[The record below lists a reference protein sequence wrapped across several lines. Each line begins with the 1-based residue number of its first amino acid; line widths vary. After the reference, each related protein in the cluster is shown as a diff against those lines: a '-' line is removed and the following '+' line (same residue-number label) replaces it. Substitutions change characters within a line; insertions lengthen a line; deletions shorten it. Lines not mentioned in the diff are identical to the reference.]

1 MASHSSK
8 KVIYAALAGNGLISV
23 TKFWAAAYT
32 GSSTM
37 FSEAIHSLVDT
48 GNQWLLLYG
57 LKSSKKPADESHPFG
72 YGMEVYFWSFVVA
85 ILIFGLGA
93 GISIYEGIV
102 KIQSPTPVSN
112 PMINY
117 IVIGVAILFEGAA
130 LAVAIKE
137 FRKVKGD
144 RGWLQAVRRS
154 KDPAVFTVLFEDS
167 AALLGLVIAGACI
180 YFSEQLNMPILDGVG
195 SILIGLILAAT
206 ASLLA
211 FECKGLLIGE
221 AVSRDVQRE
230 IREIILKE
238 PKILHINEVL
248 TLHFGPKDVLLT
260 ISLDFVDKIS
270 SEDIEQSIS
279 RMEFQIKERFEQV
292 RRVFIEVQSWRG
304 HLVDKNMHKSK
315 EEEEDKEEKK

>member
-8 KVIYAALAGNGLISV
+8 KVIYAALVGNGLIAVS
-23 TKFWAAAYT
+23 KFWAAAYT

-57 LKSSKKPADESHPFG
+57 LKSAKKPADESHPFG

-93 GISIYEGIV
+93 GISIYEGIA
-102 KIQSPTPVSN
+102 KIQHPEAINDPS
-112 PMINY
+112 INY
-117 IVIGVAILFEGAA
+117 IVIAFAIVFEGVALGVAIQ
-130 LAVAIKE
+130 E
-137 FRKVKGD
+137 FRKVKGQQ
-144 RGWLQAVRRS
+144 GWLQAVRRS

-167 AALLGLVIAGACI
+167 AALVGLIVAGACI
-180 YFSEQLNMPILDGVG
+180 YGSSAFDLPILDGIG
-195 SILIGLILAAT
+195 SVLIGLILATT

-221 AVSRDVQRE
+221 SANKNVVTE
-230 IREIILKE
+230 IRDILNSE
-238 PKILHINEVL
+238 PNILHINEVL
-248 TLHFGPKDVLLT
+248 TLHFGPNDILLT
-260 ISLDFVDKIS
+260 ISLDFADKIS

-279 RMEFQIKERFEQV
+279 RLEHRIKERFNQIK
-292 RRVFIEVQSWRG
+292 RVFIEVQSRRG
-304 HLVDKNMHKSK
+304 HQVDQNLHPQK
-315 EEEEDKEEKK
+315 EE

>member
-8 KVIYAALAGNGLISV
+8 KVIYAALIGNGLISA

-93 GISIYEGIV
+93 GISIYEGIA
-102 KIQSPTPVSN
+102 KIQSPSPISD

-117 IVIGVAILFEGAA
+117 IVIGIAIVFEGAA
-130 LAVAIKE
+130 LGVAIKE

-144 RGWLQAVRRS
+144 RGWMQAVRRS
-154 KDPAVFTVLFEDS
+154 KDPAVFTVLFEDT
-167 AALLGLVIAGACI
+167 AALLGLVIAGVCI
-180 YFSEQLNMPILDGVG
+180 YLSELLHLPILDGIG
-195 SILIGLILAAT
+195 SVLIGLILAAT

-221 AVSRDVQRE
+221 AVNKDVQRE
-230 IREIILKE
+230 IREIILSE

-260 ISLDFVDKIS
+260 ISLDFVDKVS

-279 RMEFQIKERFEQV
+279 SMELQIKERFEQI

-304 HLVDKNMHKSK
+304 HLVDKNLHKPK
-315 EEEEDKEEKK
+315 EEEEK